1 LRQFRLIYLIG
12 IMLLFLAL
20 TMVFSL
26 LWSLFEQGPDSLA
39 FIKAIVITA
48 VTGFLLFWFSGSA
61 KENRELSIV
70 ENFTLVALAWF
81 IAGIFGALP
90 YYFYGLFEGSFLDAF
105 FESVSGLT
113 TTGATLI
120 EDIEVLPR
128 GLLLWRAFTQWL
140 GGMGIIVLF
149 LAILPRFGFRSMTM
163 FKAEIPGPVAERV
176 VPRVVETARRLWLIY
191 VSFTAVQTI
200 LLMIVGIGF
209 YDSLAHALT
218 TMPTG
223 GFSTYNASV
232 AALNNPAAEII
243 ITLFMLFAGVNFVL
257 YFRLI
262 RADFSVF
269 KNPELRFYLLIIA
282 AAIVLVTYNIYGA
295 AGGNLPLALRQSAF
309 QVVSITT
316 TTGYATANY
325 DAWPHFSR
333 LLLLML
339 MFIGA
344 CGGSTGGSM
353 KQARWMLMIKYS
365 FRELYRM
372 VHPSAVSSVK
382 LGNQYIGEDVL
393 RPVMGFGII
402 YFVLTAGAALLLT
415 LMGLD
420 ISTSFSAVA
429 ATIGNVGPGLS
440 AVGPMHTYQIV
451 PAAGR
456 LLLAVMM
463 VVGRLEVFTVLVIFL
478 PESRRL
484 WIKAFRGS
492 K

>member
-1 LRQFRLIYLIG
+1 
-12 IMLLFLAL
+12 
-20 TMVFSL
+20 
-26 LWSLFEQGPDSLA
+26 
-39 FIKAIVITA
+39 
-48 VTGFLLFWFSGSA
+48 
-61 KENRELSIV
+61 
-70 ENFTLVALAWF
+70 
-81 IAGIFGALP
+81 
-90 YYFYGLFEGSFLDAF
+90 
-105 FESVSGLT
+105 
-113 TTGATLI
+113 
-120 EDIEVLPR
+120 
-128 GLLLWRAFTQWL
+128 
-140 GGMGIIVLF
+140 
-149 LAILPRFGFRSMTM
+149 
-163 FKAEIPGPVAERV
+163 
-176 VPRVVETARRLWLIY
+176 
-191 VSFTAVQTI
+191 
-200 LLMIVGIGF
+200 
-209 YDSLAHALT
+209 
-218 TMPTG
+218 
-223 GFSTYNASV
+223 
-232 AALNNPAAEII
+232 
-243 ITLFMLFAGVNFVL
+243 
-257 YFRLI
+257 
-262 RADFSVF
+262 
-269 KNPELRFYLLIIA
+269 
-282 AAIVLVTYNIYGA
+282 
-295 AGGNLPLALRQSAF
+295 
-309 QVVSITT
+309 
-316 TTGYATANY
+316 
-325 DAWPHFSR
+325 
-333 LLLLML
+333 
-339 MFIGA
+339 
-344 CGGSTGGSM
+344 M